1 MWLTMSM
8 LSMLSMLSMPLLFG
22 TFFLLASPK
31 RSVKTYDA
39 LERKR

>member
-1 MWLTMSM
+1 
-8 LSMLSMLSMPLLFG
+8 MLSMLSMPLPFG

-31 RSVKTYDA
+31 RSVKTYA